1 MTAVRPPFVLA
12 PHGAAVLEP
21 VLHDLVTS
29 QGLRLLRLQTPAD
42 LACPADAADLLAP
55 PPDHDPVDWVMDLG
69 AWRQPTLLLLDGHDR
84 PASQGALH
92 EALLRLHRVPILG
105 LLQVGG
111 DWDAVG
117 RRRDGLP
124 WFPPLAEA
132 GADLHGLR
140 SLLELRRRRLHHA
153 FMVSG

>member
-1 MTAVRPPFVLA
+1 MTAVRPSLILA
-12 PHGAAVLEP
+12 PHGTTVLEP
-21 VLHDLVTS
+21 LLNALVAS
-29 QGLRLLRLQTPAD
+29 QGLRLQRLQTPAD
-42 LACPADAADLLAP
+42 LACLAEGTDLLAP
-55 PPDHDPVDWVMDLG
+55 APGHDPVDWVVDLG
-69 AWRQPTLLLLDGHDR
+69 AWRQPTLLLLDGTAR

-111 DWDAVG
+111 DWDDLG

-132 GADLHGLR
+132 AADPHELL
-140 SLLELRRRRLHHA
+140 SLLEVRRRRLHHA

>member
-1 MTAVRPPFVLA
+1 MRPSLILA
-12 PHGAAVLEP
+12 PHGTAVLEP
-21 VLHDLVTS
+21 LLAGLGAPR
-29 QGLRLLRLQTPAD
+29 GLRLARLEAPAD
-42 LACPADAADLLAP
+42 LGRPPADVDLLAP
-55 PPDHDPVDWVMDLG
+55 FAGHDPVDWAHDLG
-69 AWRQPTLLLLDGHDR
+69 AWRQPTLLLLDGADR

-92 EALLRLHRVPILG
+92 HALLRQHRVPILG

-111 DWDAVG
+111 AWDSVV

-132 GADLHGLR
+132 AADPHELL
-140 SLLELRRRRLHHA
+140 SLLEIRRRRLHHA

>member
-1 MTAVRPPFVLA
+1 VL
-12 PHGAAVLEP
+12 LEP
-21 VLHDLVTS
+21 MLNGLVAG
-29 QGLRLLRLQTPAD
+29 QGLRMLRLQTPAD
-42 LACPADAADLLAP
+42 LACPPEAADLLVPA
-55 PPDHDPVDWVMDLG
+55 PDHDPVDWVVDLG
-69 AWRQPTLLLLDGHDR
+69 AWRQPTLLLLDGRDR

-111 DWDAVG
+111 AWDEVG

-124 WFPPLAEA
+124 WFPPLA
-132 GADLHGLR
+132 GVDADPHELL
-140 SLLELRRRRLHHA
+140 SLLEVRRRRLHHA